1 MNLHLILIQRT
12 IRWIV
17 QARKIKDAQLAN
29 PLRAS
34 KYDNCNHKL
43 LLLDYLAWA
52 IMSDIFASL
61 CFFIQLPNSFR
72 KGVYHQRAS
81 HPATAF
87 FNYVLWILTRK
98 HTHSTL
104 YTNHLPLVIVY
115 KSCSELFLLV
125 QRTTI
130 KFGQTKSCNFKKI
143 RNNKTKYHFCSFLEI
158 STTVSTPL

>member
-1 MNLHLILIQRT
+1 MTLHLILIQRT

-98 HTHSTL
+98 HAHSTL
-104 YTNHLPLVIVY
+104 YTNHLLLVIAY
-115 KSCSELFLLV
+115 KSFGELIFISP
-125 QRTTI
+125 THNI
-130 KFGQTKSCNFKKI
+130 KIWADTS
-143 RNNKTKYHFCSFLEI
+143 S
-158 STTVSTPL
+158 